1 MKKVQ
6 DRKRDWKKASWR
18 KGK

>member
-1 MKKVQ
+1 MKTVQ